1 MNVIVSIDEWRVL
14 KGHLP
19 WVKVTDSDID
29 KQKHIFKLIF
39 EYTIFMYIGIYI
51 PKKIIKDKLCGK
63 ITVKMS

>member
-14 KGHLP
+14 KGHLL

-39 EYTIFMYIGIYI
+39 KYTIFMYIGIYI
-51 PKKIIKDKLCGK
+51 FPEKNNLGQIMWKNY
-63 ITVKMS
+63 S